1 MNVLIGKHWFSGLST
16 HASAAQNTRIPLKPR
31 GIHLPCDAYRGNSRS
46 LKQEVAVSYNQTLV
60 FESISLHLHRNPCTS
75 LGELSGKLRVS
86 RRTLQK
92 VIIVKTGKGF
102 SDLREEMLVAKARNL
117 FMSQPAWAIKE
128 VSFAVGYRSA
138 RSFARAIKRACGS
151 SPEELRSHAACAF
164 IVAQDIDTAD
174 SLECHA
180 ATIHPTQ

>member
-1 MNVLIGKHWFSGLST
+1 MRFLVIILIRKHWFSGSSS
-16 HASAAQNTRIPLKPR
+16 HASAAQNTRIPPKPCR
-31 GIHLPCDAYRGNSRS
+31 IHLPCDAYRGNSRS
-46 LKQEVAVSYNQTLV
+46 LKQEVAVSYNQTMI
-60 FESISLHLHRNPCTS
+60 FESISMHLHRNPCTS

-102 SDLREEMLVAKARNL
+102 SNLREEMLLAKVRNL

-151 SPEELRSHAACAF
+151 SPEELRSHAAWGYS
-164 IVAQDIDTAD
+164 DTAD
-174 SLECHA
+174 SLECQVT
-180 ATIHPTQ
+180 TIHPMQ